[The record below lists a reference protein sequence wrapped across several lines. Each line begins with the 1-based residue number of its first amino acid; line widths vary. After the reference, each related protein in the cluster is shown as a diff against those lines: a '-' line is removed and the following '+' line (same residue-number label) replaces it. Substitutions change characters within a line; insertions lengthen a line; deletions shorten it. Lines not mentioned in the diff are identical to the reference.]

1 MRFVPL
7 NMPPPPPPLP
17 PPSSPPPPLPTDA
30 APAARDAA
38 AAVSNGRGKRPQE
51 QASTKKEK
59 KVKLDA
65 NPAAP
70 IAVVA
75 AVPANSDEEED
86 ADNDDNDDNDADDN
100 NNYLEE
106 QASQAMF
113 DEDDQEWEKG
123 AVKDYV
129 ETEVPKT
136 LAEMSW
142 QLKNGSIEVGL
153 HETNR
158 DHVFHLVNNKLGKPI
173 LLFPQGMAKLL
184 TECLPKAY
192 EIYDANE
199 KDVEN
204 INDGIIFSETLILS
218 RYVKNVV
225 EVSVYKKQIY
235 IFLKRL
241 GKPDAMKKT
250 SAYTGAVKPYS
261 GPKLE
266 PDEDGFIPMKSC
278 SIQFDRETDDPAKI
292 LVWARKCIT
301 IPY

>member
-7 NMPPPPPPLP
+7 NMLRPPLP
-17 PPSSPPPPLPTDA
+17 LPSSPPPPSPTDA

-86 ADNDDNDDNDADDN
+86 ADDADDN
-100 NNYLEE
+100 NNYPEE

-113 DEDDQEWEKG
+113 EDDQEWEKG
-123 AVKDYV
+123 AVQVYV
-129 ETEVPKT
+129 ETELPKT

-184 TECLPKAY
+184 TECMPKAY
-192 EIYDANE
+192 EIYDANV

-204 INDGIIFSETLILS
+204 INDGTIFSETLILS

>member
-7 NMPPPPPPLP
+7 NMLPPPLP

-65 NPAAP
+65 NPAA
-70 IAVVA
+70 VVA

-86 ADNDDNDDNDADDN
+86 ADDDDNDADDN
-100 NNYLEE
+100 NNYPEE

-113 DEDDQEWEKG
+113 EDDQEWEKG
-123 AVKDYV
+123 AVKAYV

-261 GPKLE
+261 GSKVE

>member
-65 NPAAP
+65 NPAA
-70 IAVVA
+70 VVA

-86 ADNDDNDDNDADDN
+86 ADNDDNDADDN
-100 NNYLEE
+100 NNYPEE

-113 DEDDQEWEKG
+113 EDDQEWEKG
-123 AVKDYV
+123 AVKAYV

-136 LAEMSW
+136 L
-142 QLKNGSIEVGL
+142 
-153 HETNR
+153 ETNR

-301 IPY
+301 IPYWDLAGTWVSFFSIISPFSFFLCSR